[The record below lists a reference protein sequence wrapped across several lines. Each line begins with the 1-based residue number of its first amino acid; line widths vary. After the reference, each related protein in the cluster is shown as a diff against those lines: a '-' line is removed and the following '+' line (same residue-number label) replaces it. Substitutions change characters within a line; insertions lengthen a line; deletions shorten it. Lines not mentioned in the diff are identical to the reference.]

1 MSVGN
6 PRVFIVDDDPA
17 VRDSLVWLLSGEG
30 FDTEPYA
37 NGGEFLENAEVLAG
51 QCALVDLRMPE
62 FDGFKLLK
70 VIKDRF
76 PKLPVILI
84 SGHGDIRIAV
94 RAIKIGA
101 WDFVEKPFNNKVILK
116 TVRGAITESA
126 DGRHPAR
133 AAQKFKNAIMTLTP
147 REKEVYDLVITGKT
161 TPEIANILF
170 ICKRPVNRVGRG

>member
-1 MSVGN
+1 
-6 PRVFIVDDDPA
+6 
-17 VRDSLVWLLSGEG
+17 
-30 FDTEPYA
+30 
-37 NGGEFLENAEVLAG
+37 
-51 QCALVDLRMPE
+51 
-62 FDGFKLLK
+62 

-170 ICKRPVNRVGRG
+170 ISTRTVSAHRASIKAKTNTRGVADLIRLSIQISK